1 MEAAKDA
8 VSTVER
14 WRSEIERAVAL
25 GAASPLSRV
34 LGADGCGHCYVVKVL
49 DVHPCLGKVKGRRL
63 LDGKGIGHGVRL
75 GELSSAQRELLA
87 AECRCG
93 RDD

>member
-1 MEAAKDA
+1 MDAAKDA
-8 VSTVER
+8 VTTVER
-14 WRSEIERAVAL
+14 WRSEIDRAVAL
-25 GAASPLSRV
+25 GATVPLSRV

-63 LDGKGIGHGVRL
+63 LDGLGIGHGVRL
-75 GELSSAQRELLA
+75 GEMSSAQRELLA

-93 RDD
+93 LDD